1 MSILFLKIFLSTFFL
16 TVIFEKLGHTPHL
29 LDHPIKRSAH
39 SYPIP
44 SGGGAVVVIVFL
56 VVATSLFLND
66 RIPVNEYHAL
76 MGGSLIAVLGFADDV
91 SSLSL
96 WVRLPTQ
103 FVAAFWVVYSLG
115 GVPSIDFSFF
125 QLSNSEILILLGVLA
140 LIWLL
145 NLYNFM
151 DGADGLAGTELI
163 FVTSMSLVFAIIAGD
178 NLVALISAILISS
191 ISGFPSV
198 VILLISGLFIGRSG
212 LGLVEPLDLGQGL
225 ETIVG
230 LLVCLVLFEGGL
242 NLKLPEG
249 NIRNTVLRISL
260 IRLFIS
266 LSAGIFIAHWLAGLS
281 WPVAGV
287 YSAIVLATGPTVVS
301 PLVDQIKLVS
311 PLSEVLKA
319 EGLVLEPIGA
329 VLALLLLELILGDLH
344 GIKEVFIA
352 LMQRLGG
359 GVLIGISSGWLL
371 SEILKKIKNETSF
384 GIELQ
389 VTLGFIFLVYGI
401 CEYILPESG
410 LPASVAAGFIVGKRE
425 IIDKERL
432 DNLIGELAQLAITVL
447 FPLLASD
454 VSWGELS
461 PLGWGGIICVL
472 MLMIIVRPISISLA
486 TMGGELDVKQRVFLS
501 WLAPRGIVTA
511 AVASLFSIRL
521 EQAGVLGAGRLQGL
535 VFLTILMTV
544 GIQGLTARPL
554 ANFLNLIDKEI

>member
-1 MSILFLKIFLSTFFL
+1 MTP
-16 TVIFEKLGHTPHL
+16 ERLGL
-29 LDHPIKRSAH
+29 LWGI
-39 SYPIP
+39 
-44 SGGGAVVVIVFL
+44 
-56 VVATSLFLND
+56 T
-66 RIPVNEYHAL
+66 
-76 MGGSLIAVLGFADDV
+76 
-91 SSLSL
+91 
-96 WVRLPTQ
+96 
-103 FVAAFWVVYSLG
+103 
-115 GVPSIDFSFF
+115 
-125 QLSNSEILILLGVLA
+125 
-140 LIWLL
+140 
-145 NLYNFM
+145 
-151 DGADGLAGTELI
+151 
-163 FVTSMSLVFAIIAGD
+163 VFAGAC
-178 NLVALISAILISS
+178 ARLISS
-191 ISGFPSV
+191 VSGFPSV

-212 LGLVEPLDLGQGL
+212 FGLVEPLDLGQGL

-301 PLVDQIKLVS
+301 PLLDQIKLVS

-371 SEILKKIKNETSF
+371 SEILKKIKNEASF

-432 DNLIGELAQLAITVL
+432 DNLIGELAQLSITVL

-554 ANFLNLIDKEI
+554 ANFLNLIDKKI

>member
-1 MSILFLKIFLSTFFL
+1 MTPERLGLLWGI
-16 TVIFEKLGHTPHL
+16 TVF
-29 LDHPIKRSAH
+29 
-39 SYPIP
+39 
-44 SGGGAVVVIVFL
+44 SGA
-56 VVATSLFLND
+56 
-66 RIPVNEYHAL
+66 
-76 MGGSLIAVLGFADDV
+76 FA
-91 SSLSL
+91 
-96 WVRLPTQ
+96 R
-103 FVAAFWVVYSLG
+103 
-115 GVPSIDFSFF
+115 
-125 QLSNSEILILLGVLA
+125 
-140 LIWLL
+140 
-145 NLYNFM
+145 
-151 DGADGLAGTELI
+151 
-163 FVTSMSLVFAIIAGD
+163 
-178 NLVALISAILISS
+178 LISS

-198 VILLISGLFIGRSG
+198 VILLLSGLFIGRSG
-212 LGLVEPLDLGQGL
+212 LGLVEPLDLGEGL

-249 NIRNTVLRISL
+249 NIRNTVLKISL
-260 IRLFIS
+260 IRLLIS
-266 LSAGIFIAHWLAGLS
+266 LSAGIIIAHWLAGLS
-281 WPVAGV
+281 WQVAGV

-301 PLVDQIKLVS
+301 PLVEQIKLSS

-329 VLALLLLELILGDLH
+329 VLALLLLEFILGDLH
-344 GIKEVFIA
+344 GIQEVFIA

-359 GVLIGISSGWLL
+359 GILIGLSSGWLL
-371 SEILKKIKNETSF
+371 SEILKKIKNEASF

-401 CEYILPESG
+401 CEYFLPESG
-410 LPASVAAGFIVGKRE
+410 LPASVASGFIVGKRE
-425 IIDKERL
+425 IIDKEKL

-461 PLGWGGIICVL
+461 PLGWGGLVCVF
-472 MLMIIVRPISISLA
+472 MMMVIVRPISISIATIGKDLELNEKIFLA
-486 TMGGELDVKQRVFLS
+486 

-554 ANFLNLIDKEI
+554 ANFLGLTEKKI

>member
-1 MSILFLKIFLSTFFL
+1 MTP
-16 TVIFEKLGHTPHL
+16 ERLGL
-29 LDHPIKRSAH
+29 LWGI
-39 SYPIP
+39 
-44 SGGGAVVVIVFL
+44 
-56 VVATSLFLND
+56 T
-66 RIPVNEYHAL
+66 
-76 MGGSLIAVLGFADDV
+76 
-91 SSLSL
+91 
-96 WVRLPTQ
+96 
-103 FVAAFWVVYSLG
+103 
-115 GVPSIDFSFF
+115 
-125 QLSNSEILILLGVLA
+125 
-140 LIWLL
+140 
-145 NLYNFM
+145 
-151 DGADGLAGTELI
+151 
-163 FVTSMSLVFAIIAGD
+163 VFAGACAR
-178 NLVALISAILISS
+178 LLSS
-191 ISGFPSV
+191 VSGFPSV

-212 LGLVEPLDLGQGL
+212 FGLVEPLDLGQGL

-344 GIKEVFIA
+344 GIREVFIA

-371 SEILKKIKNETSF
+371 SEILKKIKNEASF

-486 TMGGELDVKQRVFLS
+486 TMGGELNIKQRVFLS

-554 ANFLNLIDKEI
+554 ANSLNLINKEE

>member
-1 MSILFLKIFLSTFFL
+1 MTP
-16 TVIFEKLGHTPHL
+16 ERLGL
-29 LDHPIKRSAH
+29 LWGI
-39 SYPIP
+39 
-44 SGGGAVVVIVFL
+44 
-56 VVATSLFLND
+56 T
-66 RIPVNEYHAL
+66 
-76 MGGSLIAVLGFADDV
+76 
-91 SSLSL
+91 
-96 WVRLPTQ
+96 
-103 FVAAFWVVYSLG
+103 
-115 GVPSIDFSFF
+115 
-125 QLSNSEILILLGVLA
+125 
-140 LIWLL
+140 
-145 NLYNFM
+145 
-151 DGADGLAGTELI
+151 
-163 FVTSMSLVFAIIAGD
+163 VFAGAC
-178 NLVALISAILISS
+178 ARLISS
-191 ISGFPSV
+191 VSGFPSV

-212 LGLVEPLDLGQGL
+212 FGLVEPLDLGQGL

-371 SEILKKIKNETSF
+371 SEILKKIKNEASF

-401 CEYILPESG
+401 CEYLLPESG

-432 DNLIGELAQLAITVL
+432 DNLIGELAQLSITVL

-486 TMGGELDVKQRVFLS
+486 TMGGELDIKQRAFLS

-554 ANFLNLIDKEI
+554 ASFLNLIDKEI

>member
-1 MSILFLKIFLSTFFL
+1 MTP
-16 TVIFEKLGHTPHL
+16 ERLGL
-29 LDHPIKRSAH
+29 LWGI
-39 SYPIP
+39 
-44 SGGGAVVVIVFL
+44 
-56 VVATSLFLND
+56 T
-66 RIPVNEYHAL
+66 
-76 MGGSLIAVLGFADDV
+76 
-91 SSLSL
+91 
-96 WVRLPTQ
+96 
-103 FVAAFWVVYSLG
+103 
-115 GVPSIDFSFF
+115 
-125 QLSNSEILILLGVLA
+125 
-140 LIWLL
+140 
-145 NLYNFM
+145 
-151 DGADGLAGTELI
+151 
-163 FVTSMSLVFAIIAGD
+163 VFAGAC
-178 NLVALISAILISS
+178 ARLISS
-191 ISGFPSV
+191 LSGFPSV
-198 VILLISGLFIGRSG
+198 VILLISGLLIGRSG

-249 NIRNTVLRISL
+249 NIRNTVLKISI
-260 IRLFIS
+260 IRLLIS

-281 WPVAGV
+281 WSIAGV

-301 PLVDQIKLVS
+301 PLVEQIKLRS

-344 GIKEVFIA
+344 GIEEVFIA

-359 GVLIGISSGWLL
+359 GVLIGLSSGWLL
-371 SEILKKIKNETSF
+371 SEILKKIKNEASF

-401 CEYILPESG
+401 CEFILPESG
-410 LPASVAAGFIVGKRE
+410 LPASVASGFVVGQRE

-472 MLMIIVRPISISLA
+472 TLMLIVRPISISIA
-486 TMGGELDVKQRVFLS
+486 TMGRELDLQERIFLA

-554 ANFLNLIDKEI
+554 ANLLNLIEKKI

>member
-1 MSILFLKIFLSTFFL
+1 MTP
-16 TVIFEKLGHTPHL
+16 ERLGL
-29 LDHPIKRSAH
+29 LWGI
-39 SYPIP
+39 
-44 SGGGAVVVIVFL
+44 
-56 VVATSLFLND
+56 T
-66 RIPVNEYHAL
+66 
-76 MGGSLIAVLGFADDV
+76 
-91 SSLSL
+91 
-96 WVRLPTQ
+96 
-103 FVAAFWVVYSLG
+103 
-115 GVPSIDFSFF
+115 
-125 QLSNSEILILLGVLA
+125 
-140 LIWLL
+140 
-145 NLYNFM
+145 
-151 DGADGLAGTELI
+151 
-163 FVTSMSLVFAIIAGD
+163 VFAGAC
-178 NLVALISAILISS
+178 ARLISS
-191 ISGFPSV
+191 VSGFPSV

-486 TMGGELDVKQRVFLS
+486 TMGGELDLKQRLFLS

-554 ANFLNLIDKEI
+554 ASFLNLTDKEI

>member
-1 MSILFLKIFLSTFFL
+1 MTPERLGLLWGI
-16 TVIFEKLGHTPHL
+16 TVF
-29 LDHPIKRSAH
+29 
-39 SYPIP
+39 
-44 SGGGAVVVIVFL
+44 SGA
-56 VVATSLFLND
+56 
-66 RIPVNEYHAL
+66 
-76 MGGSLIAVLGFADDV
+76 FA
-91 SSLSL
+91 
-96 WVRLPTQ
+96 R
-103 FVAAFWVVYSLG
+103 
-115 GVPSIDFSFF
+115 
-125 QLSNSEILILLGVLA
+125 
-140 LIWLL
+140 
-145 NLYNFM
+145 
-151 DGADGLAGTELI
+151 
-163 FVTSMSLVFAIIAGD
+163 
-178 NLVALISAILISS
+178 LISS
-191 ISGFPSV
+191 LSGFPSV
-198 VILLISGLFIGRSG
+198 VILLLSGLFIGRSG

-249 NIRNTVLRISL
+249 NIRNTVLKISL
-260 IRLFIS
+260 IRLLIS
-266 LSAGIFIAHWLAGLS
+266 LSAGIIIAHWLAGLS
-281 WPVAGV
+281 WQVAGV

-301 PLVDQIKLVS
+301 PLVEQIQLSS

-329 VLALLLLELILGDLH
+329 VLALLLLEFILGDLH
-344 GIKEVFIA
+344 GIQEVFIA

-359 GVLIGISSGWLL
+359 GILIGLSSGWLL
-371 SEILKKIKNETSF
+371 SEILKKIKNADSF
-384 GIELQ
+384 GTELQ

-401 CEYILPESG
+401 CEYFLPESG
-410 LPASVAAGFIVGKRE
+410 LPASVASGFIVGKRE
-425 IIDKERL
+425 IIDKEKL

-461 PLGWGGIICVL
+461 PLGWGGLVCVF
-472 MLMIIVRPISISLA
+472 MMMVIVRPISISIATIGKDLELNEKIFLA
-486 TMGGELDVKQRVFLS
+486 

-554 ANFLNLIDKEI
+554 ANFLGLTEKKI